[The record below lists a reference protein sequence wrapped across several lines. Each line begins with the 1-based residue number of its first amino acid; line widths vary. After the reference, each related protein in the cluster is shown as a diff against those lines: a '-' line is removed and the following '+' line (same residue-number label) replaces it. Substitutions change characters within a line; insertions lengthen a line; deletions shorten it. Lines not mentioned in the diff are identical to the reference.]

1 MTTFENTPSAIR
13 PAATSLS
20 LGSVQ
25 RFFLWLMM
33 ASGWFVVIEPAPY
46 EFLFVVTL
54 VLMLPSGLKIHAA
67 VIPMV
72 LFLLAYNIG
81 GVLSVIPVTGFP
93 DTKQFVIVSVYM
105 ATTAIFI
112 ANVLADD
119 TMRRIA
125 VIKNGYIFAAV
136 IASLIGLIGYFDI
149 GGTAATWAPIQR
161 AQGTFKDPNVM
172 STFIIAPAIFLMQ
185 DLFLGRQRWP
195 IVSGFALLIIIA
207 GLFFAFSRGA
217 WVVAIASGVML
228 VGLMF
233 MLTPSPR
240 LRSRIVILCIVG
252 VIALVG
258 LFFIALSFENI
269 RELFFQRANL
279 LNSYDSGETGRFG
292 KQLRSIP
299 MLLELPNGFGPL
311 QFGAVFGQA
320 PHNTFIN
327 AFASYGWL
335 GGFSYMLLILS
346 TIAIGF
352 KTVFTP
358 TPWQFFAIAVWSV
371 LFFIILQGVQIDTD
385 HWRHFYLLL
394 GLIWGLYA
402 ATVRYTRAQSETLP

>member
-1 MTTFENTPSAIR
+1 M
-13 PAATSLS
+13 
-20 LGSVQ
+20 VQ

-46 EFLFVVTL
+46 EFLFVTTL

-67 VIPMV
+67 TIPMV

-81 GVLSVIPVTGFP
+81 GGFSVLPVTGIP

-112 ANVLADD
+112 ANVVADD
-119 TMRRIA
+119 TERRIA
-125 VIKNGYIFAAV
+125 VIKNGYIIAAV
-136 IASLIGLIGYFDI
+136 IASIIGLIGYFNI
-149 GGTAATWAPIQR
+149 GGTAASWAPIQR

-172 STFIIAPAIFLMQ
+172 STFIIAPAIFLIQ
-185 DLFLGRQRWP
+185 DFFLRRHRWP
-195 IVSGFALLIIIA
+195 FFSAIALLIIIA

-217 WVVAIASGVML
+217 WIVAMASGVML

-233 MLTPSPR
+233 VLTPSAR
-240 LRSRIVILCIVG
+240 LRSRIVFLCFVG
-252 VIALVG
+252 VVG
-258 LFFIALSFENI
+258 LVALLFVALSFESV
-269 RELFFQRANL
+269 RDLFVQRANF

-292 KQLRSIP
+292 NQLRSLP
-299 MLLELPNGFGPL
+299 MLLDLPNGFGPL
-311 QFGAVFGQA
+311 RFQAVFGQA
-320 PHNTFIN
+320 PHNVFIN

-335 GGFSYMLLILS
+335 GGLSYFLLILS
-346 TIAIGF
+346 TIAVGF
-352 KTVFTP
+352 KTVFTQ
-358 TPWQFFAIAVWSV
+358 TPWQPFAISVWSV
-371 LFFIILQGVQIDTD
+371 LFFIILQGIQIDTD

-402 ATVRYTRAQSETLP
+402 ATVRYTRAQAMHSQ